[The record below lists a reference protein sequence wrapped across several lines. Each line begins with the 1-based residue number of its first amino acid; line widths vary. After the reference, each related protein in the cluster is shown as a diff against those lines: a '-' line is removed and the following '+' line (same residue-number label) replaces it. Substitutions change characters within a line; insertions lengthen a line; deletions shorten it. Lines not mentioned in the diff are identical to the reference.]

1 MDKQELIKIV
11 IKVLIYALSLLGA
24 YFGITSLTSCAVER
38 DVEIRGRATIFT
50 TDTTYVEHQGKF
62 ELNTK

>member
-1 MDKQELIKIV
+1 MDKQELLKIV
-11 IKVLIYALSLLGA
+11 IKVLIYALGLLGA
-24 YFGITSLTSCAVER
+24 YFGVTSLTSCAVHR
-38 DVEIRGRATIFT
+38 DVDIRGKATIYM

>member
-24 YFGITSLTSCAVER
+24 YFGVTSLTSCTIQRKAQITGKAV
-38 DVEIRGRATIFT
+38 VVTV
-50 TDTTYVEHQGKF
+50 DTTTVLHEGSL
-62 ELNTK
+62 ELKTK

>member
-11 IKVLIYALSLLGA
+11 IKVLIYALSLVAA
-24 YFGITSLTSCAVER
+24 YFGVTSLASCAVER
-38 DVEIRGRATIFT
+38 DVDIRGKATIYM

-62 ELNTK
+62 ELKTK